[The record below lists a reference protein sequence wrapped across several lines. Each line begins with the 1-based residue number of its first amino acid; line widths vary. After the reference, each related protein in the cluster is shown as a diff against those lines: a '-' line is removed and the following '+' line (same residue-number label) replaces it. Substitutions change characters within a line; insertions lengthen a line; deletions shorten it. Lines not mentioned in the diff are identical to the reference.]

1 MAEPRKSSRKKAPS
15 AKAHEG
21 GSQKAKKTS
30 VRSWAPKS
38 KASPKT
44 RKQKTHSDN
53 TSDCGSEE
61 DDGEEGV
68 ASTSKKHQQKRKHQR
83 HRSPSTDE
91 TGHESEEAELIDKE
105 HESNRGDDN
114 DEVCIGMII
123 GLDQLSQYDRMIC
136 RINIVLKYQ
145 Q

>member
-1 MAEPRKSSRKKAPS
+1 MQRYIKEEVRK
-15 AKAHEG
+15 
-21 GSQKAKKTS
+21 QKKTS
-30 VRSWAPKS
+30 VHSRAPKS
-38 KASPKT
+38 KASSKT
-44 RKQKTHSDN
+44 QKQKTHSDN

-61 DDGEEGV
+61 NDGEEGV
-68 ASTSKKHQQKRKHQR
+68 ASTSKKHQWKRKHQC

-114 DEVCIGMII
+114 DEVCIGII